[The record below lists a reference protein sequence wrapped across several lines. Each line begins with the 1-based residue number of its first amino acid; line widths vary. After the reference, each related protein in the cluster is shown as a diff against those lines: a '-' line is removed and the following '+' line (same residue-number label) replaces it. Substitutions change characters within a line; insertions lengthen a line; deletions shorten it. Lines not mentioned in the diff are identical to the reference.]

1 MTSENSKKR
10 RGPLPTG
17 KGQLIGV
24 RLQPVQL
31 IGLDE
36 WIASQRIPMT
46 RPEAIR
52 KLMELGHKNQTM
64 LVTIRNLLEDLINGR
79 KR

>member
-1 MTSENSKKR
+1 MASENSKKR

-24 RLQPVQL
+24 RLQPSQL
-31 IGLDE
+31 AVLDE
-36 WIASQRIPMT
+36 WISSQRIPMT

-52 KLMELGHKNQTM
+52 KLMELGHKNKTIM
-64 LVTIRNLLEDLINGR
+64 ETIRNLVDDLINGR
-79 KR
+79 ER

>member
-1 MTSENSKKR
+1 MASEIPKKR

-31 IGLDE
+31 SVLDE
-36 WIASQRIPMT
+36 WIASQRVPMT

-52 KLMELGHKNQTM
+52 KLMELGHENKMT
-64 LVTIRNLLEDLINGR
+64 LITIRNLVDDLINGPNR
-79 KR
+79 

>member
-1 MTSENSKKR
+1 MASENSKRR

-31 IGLDE
+31 VGLDE
-36 WIASQRIPMT
+36 WITSQRIPMT

-52 KLMELGHKNQTM
+52 KLMELGHKNQTI
-64 LVTIRNLLEDLINGR
+64 LVTIRNLVDDVINGQ
-79 KR
+79 KL

>member
-10 RGPLPTG
+10 RGLLPTG

-52 KLMELGHKNQTM
+52 KLMELGHKNQRL
-64 LVTIRNLLEDLINGR
+64 LVTIRNLLDDLINGR